1 MRAIKI
7 VSKNL
12 GDKENDR
19 VLTELKA
26 LEKLV
31 RNNNLFLRIIRI
43 LLK

>member
-31 RNNNLFLRIIRI
+31 RKKYFI
-43 LLK
+43 L